1 MTEQTEQTEKQTTRR
16 DFITKLGSVTTGV
29 AALSLLAACD
39 SGQPT
44 SNLPTGT
51 PAAAPQVL
59 KPGDAAY
66 DKQRLIWQGAV
77 DARKPA
83 EIVECTTT
91 QDVVWA
97 LNSARQ
103 KGLPLAVRSG
113 GHSPAGFS
121 LLDKGLIIDVR
132 KLKKMEVDAGHQLAT
147 VGAGITWAE
156 FDAATAKYNL
166 FTPGGSIS
174 TVGVAGFIGGGGVGK
189 LLRRHGLGADNL
201 VSAQVVLADGTIR
214 TASEKEDKDL
224 FYAIRGGAGN
234 YGVITEMQFALHP
247 MNPPGVV
254 AGTFIYPIDQAV
266 PVLRIIRDIVGQAG
280 ANAPRDFMYLPAFAI
295 APGKAQG
302 GPFPDNLRNKPVLL
316 VNLSYF
322 GAVDQATKYL
332 QQFAQI
338 GKPAVSNISPIPY
351 PIYQKSVD
359 ATAPYGMDW
368 TMRSE
373 WLKSS
378 SDQLIEIFQDA
389 ITKST
394 SPLNQIAMFCGGG
407 ALADIAPDATAFS
420 FQRHAAHFIEII
432 GGAFPNQPSPDAQ
445 QQWAHQTWQKVSAG
459 WSAGG
464 GDLNHFGR
472 DEGPDR
478 VRAVFDNATWTR
490 MQQLKKRY
498 DPENIFRSTANIPPA
513 SA

>member
-1 MTEQTEQTEKQTTRR
+1 MAEQIEKQPTRR
-16 DFITKLGSVTTGV
+16 DFITTLGSVTTGA

-44 SNLPTGT
+44 STSTAAT
-51 PAAAPQVL
+51 PSAAPQVL

-66 DKQRLIWQGAV
+66 EKQRSIWQGAV
-77 DARKPA
+77 NARKPA
-83 EIVECTTT
+83 EIVECTNT

-97 LNSARQ
+97 LRSARQ
-103 KGLPLAVRSG
+103 RGLPLTVRSG

-132 KLKKMEVDAGHQLAT
+132 KLKKMEVDASQRIAT
-147 VGAGITWAE
+147 VGAGVTWAE
-156 FDAATAKYNL
+156 FDAAAAKYNL
-166 FTPGGSIS
+166 FTTGGSIS

-189 LLRRHGLGADNL
+189 LGVDNL
-201 VSAQVVLADGTIR
+201 ISAQVVLADGTIR

-247 MNPPGVV
+247 MNPPGLV
-254 AGTFIYPIDQAV
+254 AGIAIYGIDQAV
-266 PVLRIIRDIVGQAG
+266 PVLRAIRDIVGQAG
-280 ANAPRDFMYLPAFAI
+280 VNASRDFMYLPAFAI

-316 VNLSYF
+316 VNLSHF
-322 GAVDQATKYL
+322 GPEDQATKYL
-332 QQFAQI
+332 QQFTKI
-338 GKPAVSNISPIPY
+338 GKPGVSNISPVPY
-351 PIYQKSVD
+351 APYQKSVD

-378 SDQLIEIFQDA
+378 DDQLIEVFQDA
-389 ITKST
+389 MTKAT
-394 SPLNQIAMFCGGG
+394 SPLNQIAMFCCGG
-407 ALADIAPDATAFS
+407 AMADVAPGATAFS
-420 FQRHAAHFIEII
+420 FQRHAAHFIEVIA
-432 GGAFPNQPSPDAQ
+432 GAFPNQPNPEAQ
-445 QQWAHQTWQKVSAG
+445 QQWAQQTWQKAAKG
-459 WSAGG
+459 WSAGS

-478 VRAVFDNATWTR
+478 VRASSMRQAG
-490 MQQLKKRY
+490 LKCS
-498 DPENIFRSTANIPPA
+498 N
-513 SA
+513 